1 MTACNLREALKSLP
15 CSPFSMCVDEETLCR
30 TARLDR
36 RMAAHAEVR
45 AGRNRAVVTT
55 AGNLVLDIIVKHD
68 TEKYFWTPIPITD
81 NYANPNVVDLL
92 VTSSYLL
99 DEVIE
104 LVKCMGLVFNPK
116 FYLSLSDFHLENAAD
131 VFEGIGRPVRDSPAP
146 APSDAARQLL
156 LVGAGA
162 LTRHGLV
169 SRRRIRRSRLTSRD
183 SLDHLS
189 DEARPHRRRVPES
202 ARSSVSRSVCAY
214 CSMNRYISLDAT
226 AIAGTP

>member
-1 MTACNLREALKSLP
+1 MQK
-15 CSPFSMCVDEETLCR
+15 CVPGGIELS
-30 TARLDR
+30 
-36 RMAAHAEVR
+36 
-45 AGRNRAVVTT
+45 VTT

-131 VFEGIGRPVRDSPAP
+131 AFEGMEDLFGTVPAP
-146 APSDAARQLL
+146 APTTQRANSFWSEPAP
-156 LVGAGA
+156 
-162 LTRHGLV
+162 
-169 SRRRIRRSRLTSRD
+169 
-183 SLDHLS
+183 SLG
-189 DEARPHRRRVPES
+189 
-202 ARSSVSRSVCAY
+202 
-214 CSMNRYISLDAT
+214 M
-226 AIAGTP
+226 GW